1 MGLVPRGPILQRGAD
16 VDDETP
22 VALTLVLARCSCRC
36 GRSLR
41 FRLLESLGIFGLA
54 FEPFTLGF

>member
-22 VALTLVLARCSCRC
+22 VALAFVFACCSCTC
-36 GRSLR
+36 GQFIR
-41 FRLLESLGIFGLA
+41 FNEEKLLSGVKLLFSLG
-54 FEPFTLGF
+54 